1 MPEIFEKIIDQT
13 KKLNVENITK
23 KEGFPLDISAL
34 VHDMAATHGEQVVI
48 KVLKDW
54 MQMVRSNT
62 LKEMKSQDQAKEKA
76 ELEKS

>member
-1 MPEIFEKIIDQT
+1 
-13 KKLNVENITK
+13 
-23 KEGFPLDISAL
+23 
-34 VHDMAATHGEQVVI
+34 MAATHGEQVVI

>member
-1 MPEIFEKIIDQT
+1 MPEIFDKITDQT

-23 KEGFPLDISAL
+23 KEGFPLDISVM

-54 MQMVRSNT
+54 MQMVRSDNRWSF
-62 LKEMKSQDQAKEKA
+62 EH
-76 ELEKS
+76 

>member
-1 MPEIFEKIIDQT
+1 MPEIFDKTTDQT

-23 KEGFPLDISAL
+23 KEGFPLDISVL

>member
-1 MPEIFEKIIDQT
+1 MPEIFDKITDQT

-23 KEGFPLDISAL
+23 KEGFPLDISVL

>member
-1 MPEIFEKIIDQT
+1 MPEIFDKITDQT

-23 KEGFPLDISAL
+23 KEGFPLDISVM
-34 VHDMAATHGEQVVI
+34 VHDMAATHGQQVVI

-54 MQMVRSNT
+54 MQMVRSDT
-62 LKEMKSQDQAKEKA
+62 LKEMKSQDQAKEKS